1 MWKCGLKTET
11 TLHFLLR
18 CRLYT
23 TITTEL
29 LGDLYTVASCL
40 TNYSDEKLVN
50 IFLYGSEYFSVKN
63 NQSISK
69 STIKFLKSS
78 KRFDDSLFLKKRKT
92 RTLNY
97 YYCVLV
103 ANINLFLPC
112 ICTGIINNG
121 R

>member
-29 LGDLYTVASCL
+29 LGDLYTVVSCL
-40 TNYSDEKLVN
+40 TNYSDKKLVN

-103 ANINLFLPC
+103 ANINLFLPF